1 MFGQVIPRSFLWLI
15 GFYAILI
22 IGITGCGGD
31 DDDGDGDSGSE
42 WAGTWSLESLDGQNY
57 EAFWAALGFSIV
69 TNSWTFH
76 DDGTWDAELTLEGLP
91 AVKSMGTYSLSGS
104 NYTATGLSEAL
115 DGTETDTG
123 TWSRTGNN
131 LTIFSND
138 GTVIVLTKK

>member
-1 MFGQVIPRSFLWLI
+1 MFGQVTPRSFLWLVSI
-15 GFYAILI
+15 WVVLT

-31 DDDGDGDSGSE
+31 SDDGDGDSGSE
-42 WAGTWSLESLDGQNY
+42 WAGTWSIESLDGQNY

-76 DDGTWDAELTLEGLP
+76 DDGTWEAELTLEGLA

-115 DGTETDTG
+115 DRTGPNAG
-123 TWSRTGNN
+123 TWSRTGNT
-131 LTIFSND
+131 LTITGND

>member
-1 MFGQVIPRSFLWLI
+1 MFQQAIPRSFLWLVSI
-15 GFYAILI
+15 WAVLT
-22 IGITGCGGD
+22 IGIIGCGGD
-31 DDDGDGDSGSE
+31 DSDGDNENE

-76 DDGTWDAELTLEGLP
+76 DDGRWDAELTLEGLA

-115 DGTETDTG
+115 DGTETDAG
-123 TWSRTGNN
+123 TWSRTGNT
-131 LTIFSND
+131 LTITSND
-138 GTVIVLTKK
+138 GTVIVLTKQ